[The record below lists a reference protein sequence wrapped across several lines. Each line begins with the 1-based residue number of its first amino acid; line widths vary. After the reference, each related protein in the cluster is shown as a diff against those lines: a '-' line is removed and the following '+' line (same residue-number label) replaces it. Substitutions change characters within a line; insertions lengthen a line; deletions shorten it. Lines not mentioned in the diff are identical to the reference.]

1 LEEPTIGNKPVS
13 PKRPLIIVVG
23 SLISLFLGIVL
34 VFLVESFENYKKTR
48 ENKL

>member
-1 LEEPTIGNKPVS
+1 MEEPIIWNKPVS
-13 PKRPLIIVVG
+13 PKRPLIIIVG

-48 ENKL
+48 KK